1 MSAVLATESMCLPVV
16 ASLSTNA
23 WKPILMIEIS
33 VRSEVWCASNGSVS
47 VLRGDTI
54 IDKFDVPEVGKA
66 PLSAGACIASGV
78 WVARGDLAYL
88 YLYHVHTK
96 TMIQTYDLS
105 KAAFEVQR
113 VHSSFGISS
122 LTTIANLLIAGTT
135 SGIIIALPLP
145 KLPVS
150 TPSIV
155 GPAKAAIHGPTG
167 RVQFI
172 STVQPRYMDR
182 TDTNPEIH
190 LDAAVLFALGTGQRL
205 PKVDEIFAKAT
216 HVTIW
221 RCCA

>member
-1 MSAVLATESMCLPVV
+1 
-16 ASLSTNA
+16 
-23 WKPILMIEIS
+23 MIEIS

-47 VLRGDTI
+47 VLRGDKI
-54 IDKFDVPEVGKA
+54 VDKFDVPEVGKA

-122 LTTIANLLIAGTT
+122 LTTIGMLLFTGHLKLFTVSLFYFRLHKKHEKANLLIAGTT

-190 LDAAVLFALGTGQRL
+190 FDAAVLFALGTGQRL

>member
-1 MSAVLATESMCLPVV
+1 MVFDKNDFKTLIEPTSY
-16 ASLSTNA
+16 
-23 WKPILMIEIS
+23 PILMIEIS

-122 LTTIANLLIAGTT
+122 LTTIGMLLILPVIRDHFRSFETISGRFSGQFGTISSQFQTTFGKLKVT
-135 SGIIIALPLP
+135 SGHSRPLP
-145 KLPVS
+145 V
-150 TPSIV
+150 
-155 GPAKAAIHGPTG
+155 
-167 RVQFI
+167 
-172 STVQPRYMDR
+172 M
-182 TDTNPEIH
+182 
-190 LDAAVLFALGTGQRL
+190 
-205 PKVDEIFAKAT
+205 
-216 HVTIW
+216 
-221 RCCA
+221 

>member
-1 MSAVLATESMCLPVV
+1 
-16 ASLSTNA
+16 
-23 WKPILMIEIS
+23 MIEIS

-122 LTTIANLLIAGTT
+122 LTTIGMLLYFRSLETT
-135 SGIIIALPLP
+135 SGEVI
-145 KLPVS
+145 S
-150 TPSIV
+150 
-155 GPAKAAIHGPTG
+155 
-167 RVQFI
+167 VQIKSMKKQI
-172 STVQPRYMDR
+172 SLSLEQ
-182 TDTNPEIH
+182 
-190 LDAAVLFALGTGQRL
+190 LLVL
-205 PKVDEIFAKAT
+205 
-216 HVTIW
+216 
-221 RCCA
+221 

>member
-1 MSAVLATESMCLPVV
+1 
-16 ASLSTNA
+16 
-23 WKPILMIEIS
+23 MIEIS

-122 LTTIANLLIAGTT
+122 LTTIGMLLI
-135 SGIIIALPLP
+135 
-145 KLPVS
+145 LPVIRDHFRSFES
-150 TPSIV
+150 TCSHIKSTKSKSPYRWNNFWYYNRFAPSKVASFNSKYCRSGKSGHSRAHRTCSIHIDR
-155 GPAKAAIHGPTG
+155 PTTIHGPDG
-167 RVQFI
+167 HK
-172 STVQPRYMDR
+172 S
-182 TDTNPEIH
+182 
-190 LDAAVLFALGTGQRL
+190 
-205 PKVDEIFAKAT
+205 
-216 HVTIW
+216 
-221 RCCA
+221 

>member
-1 MSAVLATESMCLPVV
+1 MIEPTSY
-16 ASLSTNA
+16 
-23 WKPILMIEIS
+23 PILMIEIS

-122 LTTIANLLIAGTT
+122 LTTIGMLLILPVIRDHFRSFETISGRFSGQFGTISSQFQTTFGKLKVT
-135 SGIIIALPLP
+135 SGHSRPLP
-145 KLPVS
+145 V
-150 TPSIV
+150 
-155 GPAKAAIHGPTG
+155 
-167 RVQFI
+167 
-172 STVQPRYMDR
+172 M
-182 TDTNPEIH
+182 
-190 LDAAVLFALGTGQRL
+190 
-205 PKVDEIFAKAT
+205 
-216 HVTIW
+216 
-221 RCCA
+221 

>member
-1 MSAVLATESMCLPVV
+1 
-16 ASLSTNA
+16 
-23 WKPILMIEIS
+23 MIEIS

-122 LTTIANLLIAGTT
+122 LTTIGMLLILPVIRDHFRSFETIYGRFWSTLGQFDIISSQFETT
-135 SGIIIALPLP
+135 FGQFGATFGQSRPLP
-145 KLPVS
+145 V
-150 TPSIV
+150 
-155 GPAKAAIHGPTG
+155 
-167 RVQFI
+167 
-172 STVQPRYMDR
+172 M
-182 TDTNPEIH
+182 
-190 LDAAVLFALGTGQRL
+190 
-205 PKVDEIFAKAT
+205 
-216 HVTIW
+216 
-221 RCCA
+221 

>member
-1 MSAVLATESMCLPVV
+1 MVFDKNDFQTLIEPTSY
-16 ASLSTNA
+16 
-23 WKPILMIEIS
+23 PILMIEIS

-54 IDKFDVPEVGKA
+54 VDKFDVPEVGKA

-122 LTTIANLLIAGTT
+122 LTTIGMLLYFRSFETT
-135 SGIIIALPLP
+135 SGHLKPF
-145 KLPVS
+145 PV
-150 TPSIV
+150 I
-155 GPAKAAIHGPTG
+155 
-167 RVQFI
+167 
-172 STVQPRYMDR
+172 
-182 TDTNPEIH
+182 
-190 LDAAVLFALGTGQRL
+190 
-205 PKVDEIFAKAT
+205 
-216 HVTIW
+216 
-221 RCCA
+221 